1 MKKFIFSFAK
11 KILFAAV
18 ILQDIPPKA
27 GKKKTQPGAMT

>member
-1 MKKFIFSFAK
+1 MKKFIFSFNR

-27 GKKKTQPGAMT
+27 GEKKRSQVL